1 MNIEEFNLL
10 IRDLPPEISKKG
22 ILLFNG
28 NVSGAAA
35 YQKDA
40 SLSNL
45 KSWQAAEAALDE
57 FIGNLKNKTDSAVFR
72 NRVAVVEYLKRN
84 NIRISKTKLYRDA
97 DTGKLRVQPDGS
109 ILLSDVELY
118 TRAYLTPKQKASM
131 NAEIEAL
138 QKEKLDLESQKLKE
152 QIAKLVWDR
161 EKEAGRY
168 LLKSDFEME
177 LAARAAVLQ
186 VTLHQMATTKA
197 YDWIAVC
204 QGNHVKVPDM
214 AAMIT
219 SEIDSC
225 LNDYAS
231 CERYQVIFINEPAA
245 PKALETELK
254 AENEEQLS
262 CE

>member
-1 MNIEEFNLL
+1 MNKYDFDTL
-10 IRDLPPEISKKG
+10 IQNYPPEQAKKG

-28 NVSGAAA
+28 VVSSAAA
-35 YQKDA
+35 YQNDA

-57 FIGNLKNKTDSAVFR
+57 FIGGLKNKNDSEALR
-72 NRVAVVEYLKRN
+72 NRVAAVEYLKRN

-109 ILLSDVELY
+109 ILLSDIELY
-118 TRAYLTPKQKASM
+118 ARAYLTPKQKASM

-138 QKEKLDLESQKLKE
+138 QKEKLELESNRLRE

-168 LLKSDFEME
+168 LLRSDFEME

-186 VTLHQMATTKA
+186 TTLQQMAATKA

-204 QGNHVKVPDM
+204 KGEHSKAPDM
-214 AAMIT
+214 AAMVKA
-219 SEIDSC
+219 EIDEA
-225 LNDYAS
+225 LNNYAS
-231 CERYQVIFINEPAA
+231 TDSFQVVFINEPAA
-245 PKALETELK
+245 PKVLESETET
-254 AENEEQLS
+254 
-262 CE
+262 